1 MRKSY
6 LACATCGLLDYL
18 RRRTRPAARPETIL
32 APALNKTAGL
42 ALPLWSVSK
51 WGLQGAFLSKDRR
64 DAPTISPITRLK

>member
-18 RRRTRPAARPETIL
+18 RRRTRRAARPETIL

-64 DAPTISPITRLK
+64 DAPIISPTTRLK

>member
-1 MRKSY
+1 
-6 LACATCGLLDYL
+6 LLDYL
-18 RRRTRPAARPETIL
+18 RRRTRRAARPETIL

-64 DAPTISPITRLK
+64 DAPTIGPITRLN